1 MIARSGNVIARG
13 GNAIAGLAV
22 LFVLMLFASEARA
35 HDVGLSVGDY
45 RVSPG
50 GLTARL
56 TFARRE
62 GFPAPKEELVR
73 VFAGDDRC
81 KVAVSGD
88 EVPVQGDG
96 IEVLLVAECPRGAT
110 PSRIE
115 LPWLRGKS
123 HTQLVSVHG
132 EGTAAPVDRDVALT
146 GREWTFLI
154 GGAPAPGLPD
164 LVEIG
169 AIHIFSGLD
178 HLAFLLGLL
187 LVPVTRRGLL
197 LTLTAFTVGHSLSL
211 LLSSLGVVTLGPRLV
226 EPAIALSVAWIG
238 VENLFRKRFT
248 LRFLLALPFGL
259 LHGLGFA
266 NGLRELTSGAV
277 VAPVI
282 AFNVGVELGQMGSL
296 ALFAALLWMA
306 DTSPA
311 FRLHGRRV
319 LSVLLAILG
328 SGWAVARVLHA
339 G

>member
-1 MIARSGNVIARG
+1 MARVQPLPPNRFWQLLSL
-13 GNAIAGLAV
+13 LA
-22 LFVLMLFASEARA
+22 LLLFARPARA

-62 GFPAPKEELVR
+62 GFPAPKQDLLR
-73 VFAGDDRC
+73 VLAGDVRC
-81 KVAVSGD
+81 KVSVSGD
-88 EVPVQGDG
+88 ELPVQGDG
-96 IEVLLVAECPRGAT
+96 IEVLLVAACPRGAT

-115 LPWLRGKS
+115 LPWLRGRA

-132 EGTAAPVDRDVALT
+132 EGLGAPLDRDVALT
-146 GREWTFLI
+146 GREWSLQV
-154 GGAPAPGLPD
+154 GGEPEPALPE
-164 LVEIG
+164 LVGIG

-197 LTLTAFTVGHSLSL
+197 FTLTAFTVGHSLSL

-238 VENLFRKRFT
+238 LENLLRKRFT

-266 NGLRELTSGAV
+266 SGLRELTRGPV

-282 AFNVGVELGQMGSL
+282 AFNVGVEVGQIGSL

-306 DTSPA
+306 DASPT
-311 FRLHGRRV
+311 FRLHGRRALSIV
-319 LSVLLAILG
+319 LAVLGL
-328 SGWAVARVLHA
+328 GWAAARVIHP

>member
-1 MIARSGNVIARG
+1 MQLLPSNRLSHTV
-13 GNAIAGLAV
+13 IAGLG
-22 LFVLMLFASEARA
+22 LLFALLMFAPAARA

-50 GLTARL
+50 ALSARL

-62 GFPAPKEELVR
+62 GFPAPKEDLVR
-73 VFAGDDRC
+73 VVAGDARC
-81 KVAVSGD
+81 SVTVSGD
-88 EVPVQGDG
+88 DLLVQGDG
-96 IEVLLVAECPRGAT
+96 IEVLLLAECPRGALPT
-110 PSRIE
+110 RVE
-115 LPWLRGKS
+115 LPWLRGKT

-132 EGTAAPVDRDVALT
+132 EGTDRPIDRDIALT
-146 GREWTFLI
+146 GREWSFVV
-154 GGAPAPGLPD
+154 GGAPAPALPE
-164 LVEIG
+164 LVGVG
-169 AIHIFSGLD
+169 AVHIFFGLD

-197 LTLTAFTVGHSLSL
+197 FTLTAFTVGHSLSL

-238 VENLFRKRFT
+238 LENLFRKRFT

-266 NGLRELTSGAV
+266 SGLRELTNGAAV

-282 AFNVGVELGQMGSL
+282 AFNVGVELAQMGSL

-306 DTSPA
+306 DESPA
-311 FRLHGRRV
+311 FRLHGRRWLSITLAV
-319 LSVLLAILG
+319 LGL
-328 SGWAVARVLHA
+328 GWAASRIVY

>member
-1 MIARSGNVIARG
+1 MPSPPSKRIGQ
-13 GNAIAGLAV
+13 LASLLALA
-22 LFVLMLFASEARA
+22 LFSVSALA

-45 RVSPG
+45 RVAPG
-50 GLTARL
+50 RLTARL

-62 GFPAPKEELVR
+62 GFPAPKDDLVR
-73 VFAGDDRC
+73 VLAGESRC
-81 KVAVSGD
+81 KVAASGE

-96 IEVLLVAECPRGAT
+96 IEVLLVAECPAGAVPT
-110 PSRIE
+110 RIE
-115 LPWLRGKS
+115 LPWLRGKA
-123 HTQLVSVHG
+123 HTQLASVHG
-132 EGTAAPVDRDVALT
+132 ESIDRDVALT
-146 GREWTFLI
+146 GRDWTLQV
-154 GGAPAPGLPD
+154 GGAPEPALPE
-164 LVEIG
+164 LVELG

-187 LVPVTRRGLL
+187 LVPVTRRGLF

-238 VENLFRKRFT
+238 IENLFRKRFT

-259 LHGLGFA
+259 VHGLGFA
-266 NGLRELTSGAV
+266 SGLRELTRGAV

-282 AFNVGVELGQMGSL
+282 AFNVGVELGQMGAL

-306 DTSPA
+306 DASPA
-311 FRLHGRRV
+311 FRLRGRRV
-319 LSVLLAILG
+319 VSMALALMGI
-328 SGWAVARVLHA
+328 GWAVVRVVHP

>member
-1 MIARSGNVIARG
+1 VLLF
-13 GNAIAGLAV
+13 GLV
-22 LFVLMLFASEARA
+22 TSQGEARA

-62 GFPAPKEELVR
+62 GFPAPKAELVR
-73 VFAGDDRC
+73 VFAGEARC

-88 EVPVQGDG
+88 ELPVQGDG

-110 PSRIE
+110 PSRVE
-115 LPWLRGKS
+115 LPWLRGKP
-123 HTQLVSVHG
+123 HTQLVSLHG

-146 GREWTFLI
+146 GREWSFVV
-154 GGAPAPGLPD
+154 GAGPAPALPD
-164 LVEIG
+164 LVGIG

-238 VENLFRKRFT
+238 IENLFRKRFT

-277 VAPVI
+277 VGPVI
-282 AFNVGVELGQMGSL
+282 AFNVGVELGQVGSL
-296 ALFAALLWMA
+296 TLFAAFLWMA
-306 DTSPA
+306 DASPA

-319 LSVLLAILG
+319 LSIALAVLGL
-328 SGWAVARVLHA
+328 SWAVARVLHA

>member
-1 MIARSGNVIARG
+1 MQLRPPNRLSLIAVA
-13 GNAIAGLAV
+13 ALA
-22 LFVLMLFASEARA
+22 LASFPRDARA

-73 VFAGDDRC
+73 VLAGDARC
-81 KVAVSGD
+81 NVGVSGD
-88 EVPVQGDG
+88 ELAVQGDG
-96 IEVLLVAECPRGAT
+96 IEVLLVAQCPRSAT
-110 PSRIE
+110 PTRIE
-115 LPWLRGKS
+115 LPWLRGKT
-123 HTQLVSVHG
+123 HTHLASIHG
-132 EGTAAPVDRDVALT
+132 EGTRTPFDRDVALT
-146 GREWTFLI
+146 GREW
-154 GGAPAPGLPD
+154 GSPVSGQAEPALPE
-164 LVEIG
+164 LVGIG
-169 AIHIFSGLD
+169 AVHIFFGLD

-197 LTLTAFTVGHSLSL
+197 FTLTAFTIGHSLSL

-238 VENLFRKRFT
+238 LENVFRKRFT

-266 NGLRELTSGAV
+266 SGLRELTQGAV

-282 AFNVGVELGQMGSL
+282 AFNVGVELGQMASL

-306 DTSPA
+306 DASSA
-311 FRLHGRRV
+311 FRLHGRRA
-319 LSVLLAILG
+319 LSVFLAIVGL
-328 SGWAVARVLHA
+328 GWAVARTIHA